1 MQSKGTRRGDFQ
13 FLWDAEAE
21 RLGFVGCLAEGGQVT
36 WALEW
41 AFGAIRGGRLEGSL
55 LASQPTGQVC

>member
-13 FLWDAEAE
+13 FLCNAEPE

-41 AFGAIRGGRLEGSL
+41 VFGTIRGGRLEGS
-55 LASQPTGQVC
+55 

>member
-21 RLGFVGCLAEGGQVT
+21 RLGFVGCLDEGGHVT

-41 AFGAIRGGRLEGSL
+41 AFGAIRGGRLEGS
-55 LASQPTGQVC
+55 